1 MCDVLKEDYFFEQ
14 AEQWAKDYL
23 EIGYEPL

>member
-1 MCDVLKEDYFFEQ
+1 MSDIEKEDYFFEQ

-23 EIGYEPL
+23 EIGYEEL